1 MAYNN
6 DNLAVAI
13 HDTDNII
20 TEENIEE
27 CVVDYWTQRVKD
39 FSDVREHELN
49 SDMGKEWLEEIIS
62 NISMYTAY
70 DKKSSMSSGADITEN
85 SRIKVLDVGTGVG
98 YFAILL
104 NRCGMD
110 VIGIDLTPDMI
121 TRAKELAD
129 KYGAD
134 VTYEVMDAMELSYAD
149 ETFDVVITRN
159 LTWTLPDIQK
169 AYKEWH
175 RVLKK
180 GGLLLNYD
188 ANYARMN
195 SLEKTIIKDDD
206 KTAPYGHQGMTQKL
220 EEKNALI
227 AQSMDIGK
235 HERPAYDVHI
245 LEKMG
250 YKNCIIDPAFGKR
263 VLKEKDLKEAPMFMI
278 MAGK

>member
-1 MAYNN
+1 
-6 DNLAVAI
+6 
-13 HDTDNII
+13 
-20 TEENIEE
+20 
-27 CVVDYWTQRVKD
+27 
-39 FSDVREHELN
+39 
-49 SDMGKEWLEEIIS
+49 
-62 NISMYTAY
+62 
-70 DKKSSMSSGADITEN
+70 
-85 SRIKVLDVGTGVG
+85 
-98 YFAILL
+98 
-104 NRCGMD
+104 
-110 VIGIDLTPDMI
+110 MI

-206 KTAPYGHQGMTQKL
+206 KTAQWTSGNDTGVRRKKCPY
-220 EEKNALI
+220 
-227 AQSMDIGK
+227 S
-235 HERPAYDVHI
+235 PVH
-245 LEKMG
+245 G
-250 YKNCIIDPAFGKR
+250 YRKA
-263 VLKEKDLKEAPMFMI
+263 
-278 MAGK
+278 

>member
-70 DKKSSMSSGADITEN
+70 DKKSGMSSGADVTEN

-110 VIGIDLTPDMI
+110 VTGIDLTPDMI

-175 RVLKK
+175 RVLK
-180 GGLLLNYD
+180 
-188 ANYARMN
+188 R
-195 SLEKTIIKDDD
+195 
-206 KTAPYGHQGMTQKL
+206 
-220 EEKNALI
+220 
-227 AQSMDIGK
+227 
-235 HERPAYDVHI
+235 
-245 LEKMG
+245 
-250 YKNCIIDPAFGKR
+250 
-263 VLKEKDLKEAPMFMI
+263 
-278 MAGK
+278 AGFCLTMMPTMPE

>member
-70 DKKSSMSSGADITEN
+70 DKKSGMSSGADVTEN
-85 SRIKVLDVGTGVG
+85 SRLKVLDVGTGVG

-110 VIGIDLTPDMI
+110 VTGIDLTPDMI

-206 KTAPYGHQGMTQKL
+206 KTALYGVEMLFVAIMSLVLLYTCILHKDKFIAVANIVACIGVLYYLVKSISIYIREKL
-220 EEKNALI
+220 KWKKTISDVKEIVAEE
-227 AQSMDIGK
+227 
-235 HERPAYDVHI
+235 
-245 LEKMG
+245 
-250 YKNCIIDPAFGKR
+250 
-263 VLKEKDLKEAPMFMI
+263 
-278 MAGK
+278 

>member
-1 MAYNN
+1 M
-6 DNLAVAI
+6 
-13 HDTDNII
+13 
-20 TEENIEE
+20 
-27 CVVDYWTQRVKD
+27 
-39 FSDVREHELN
+39 
-49 SDMGKEWLEEIIS
+49 
-62 NISMYTAY
+62 
-70 DKKSSMSSGADITEN
+70 
-85 SRIKVLDVGTGVG
+85 
-98 YFAILL
+98 
-104 NRCGMD
+104 
-110 VIGIDLTPDMI
+110 
-121 TRAKELAD
+121 
-129 KYGAD
+129 YGAD

-206 KTAPYGHQGMTQKL
+206 KTAPYGHQGMTQEL

-227 AQSMDIGK
+227 AQSKDIGK

>member
-70 DKKSSMSSGADITEN
+70 DKKSGMSSGTDVTEN

-110 VIGIDLTPDMI
+110 VTGIDLTPDMI

-149 ETFDVVITRN
+149 ETFDVKV
-159 LTWTLPDIQK
+159 LPAWRPDKAMNIEKPDFLEYVQK
-169 AYKEWH
+169 LACVSGIK
-175 RVLKK
+175 VDSVKS
-180 GGLLLNYD
+180 LLAAIDNRMEFFDSMKCCVSDHGLNYVVYQP
-188 ANYARMN
+188 ASEEAVEAIFQKKVNGEKLTQ
-195 SLEKTIIKDDD
+195 LEIDQY
-206 KTAPYGHQGMTQKL
+206 KTAFMIHVGREYHRRGW
-220 EEKNALI
+220 LI
-227 AQSMDIGK
+227 ADRDMQS
-235 HERPAYDVHI
+235 
-245 LEKMG
+245 L
-250 YKNCIIDPAFGKR
+250 
-263 VLKEKDLKEAPMFMI
+263 MFT
-278 MAGK
+278 